1 MFQIKLKNHP
11 YTTTIN
17 STISNN
23 FRHILNLMKT
33 RGVPITGFQESAD
46 TMPIRT
52 FKSSQNKRITFP
64 FQ

>member
-33 RGVPITGFQESAD
+33 RGVPITGFQERAD
-46 TMPIRT
+46 TMPKN
-52 FKSSQNKRITFP
+52 F
-64 FQ
+64 